1 MESNRKVSKKE
12 EKLIEFLIKT
22 SSKIIPN
29 DWKNGLLVCEIED
42 GGMGGLQLIPRG
54 INHRDR
60 IFGEQVSEYVFKDID
75 GVDVIASLNLD
86 KEGNLFELDI
96 WKVNFEPLLKFPDII

>member
-1 MESNRKVSKKE
+1 MESNRKVSKEE

-22 SSKIIPN
+22 SSKIISD
-29 DWKNGLLVCEIED
+29 DWKNGLLARQIED

-54 INHRDR
+54 INNQDR

-75 GVDVIASLNLD
+75 GIDVIASLNLD
-86 KEGNLFELDI
+86 EEGNLFELDI
-96 WKVNFEPLLKFPDII
+96 WKVNFEPLLKFPDIV